1 MASDIASNERARLL
15 ALLEQAE
22 MLSIAMQ
29 VASGNTQG
37 LDATRFNAYVD
48 VVNYI
53 GDELALFAAEPDASA
68 RLLALIAQLPRY
80 AVSEIDDMMLP
91 NPVPDG
97 NWIRYPDLQAA
108 LAALLP
114 PVGQPLEPAKP
125 GHVCGLQGYCPGY
138 PHFDPPCPACV
149 ARYRS

>member
-1 MASDIASNERARLL
+1 MASDIGSSDRVRLL
-15 ALLEQAE
+15 ALVEQIAHRVEFVQHCANRAGACRSCDDSLARILELTGE
-22 MLSIAMQ
+22 
-29 VASGNTQG
+29 
-37 LDATRFNAYVD
+37 
-48 VVNYI
+48 
-53 GDELALFAAEPDASA
+53 
-68 RLLALIAQLPRY
+68 
-80 AVSEIDDMMLP
+80 
-91 NPVPDG
+91 
-97 NWIRYPDLQAA
+97 